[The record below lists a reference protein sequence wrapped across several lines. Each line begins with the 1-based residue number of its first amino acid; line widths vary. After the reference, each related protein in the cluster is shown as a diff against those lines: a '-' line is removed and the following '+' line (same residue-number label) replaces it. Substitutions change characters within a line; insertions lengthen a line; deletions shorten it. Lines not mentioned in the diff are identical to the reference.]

1 MRKFSIITENKYQDY
16 EVKLYYYKR
25 TKEDKQYK
33 TWIFNNDEFER
44 NYGWEKLPP
53 PSYLDT
59 SDEAKQWYRDT
70 NIEDLYFINKE
81 LDSCKEWYESI
92 KDDINLAKKHG
103 Y

>member
-53 PSYLDT
+53 
-59 SDEAKQWYRDT
+59 
-70 NIEDLYFINKE
+70 IVI
-81 LDSCKEWYESI
+81 
-92 KDDINLAKKHG
+92 
-103 Y
+103 